1 MRKRI
6 ISICVAAILILSI
19 CGCAR
24 TAEDTLAEEMGTVE
38 TANTETESEE
48 GPDIEGEA
56 KTNTDDAGTTVNGE
70 AYGQS
75 EEETVSQ
82 ESAEGRDETD
92 TESEDILR
100 EIDEYRSHFIGLY
113 TSNALNNEFPDLES
127 GMIIE
132 EHGFPSDSGEGASVT
147 VYSDLS
153 GKKLR
158 YELHYYGETGNNVIN
173 YYLCDNFVWVSR
185 QYNCY
190 SSMTLRAGYSDV
202 LYSTMENWIF
212 TEDAVYIMHDNGEL
226 EETDK
231 TQLENEFPM
240 PKEIK
245 AMEMGYSQADTIAD
259 IKDITWETVDYNVVD
274 LHFHLEDGSVIDREI
289 IGYSVLDIVYEDITG
304 DDAYEVLIYCDFAN
318 NTCDWQL
325 VYFYQIDRGNVS
337 DISPSSKDIPELK
350 SNEGYWNTWIAVE
363 TMEGY
368 SSHIYTLESYYKE
381 NGIMYVEETLYIG
394 YKNGKWELVQGF
406 DESTAADFFY
416 YKW

>member
-1 MRKRI
+1 MRQKLISVCIAEI
-6 ISICVAAILILSI
+6 IILSI
-19 CGCAR
+19 YGCAQ
-24 TAEDTLAEEMGTVE
+24 TVEDAPSAEIENVEIGNVASKNDEKKDIKGEEEEDTEDK
-38 TANTETESEE
+38 ESE
-48 GPDIEGEA
+48 G
-56 KTNTDDAGTTVNGE
+56 
-70 AYGQS
+70 
-75 EEETVSQ
+75 
-82 ESAEGRDETD
+82 DETD
-92 TESEDILR
+92 EESLDILR
-100 EIDEYRSHFIGLY
+100 EIEEYKSRFIELY
-113 TSNALNNEFPDLES
+113 TSNASEDTES
-127 GMIIE
+127 ELIIE
-132 EHGFPSDSGEGASVT
+132 EHDFPSDSSEGASVT

-158 YELHYYGETGNNVIN
+158 YELRYYGETGNNVIN

-212 TEDAVYIMHDNGEL
+212 TEDAVYIIHDNGEL

-231 TQLENEFPM
+231 TQLENEFPL

-274 LHFHLEDGSVIDREI
+274 LHFHLEDGSAVDREI

-304 DDAYEVLIYCDFAN
+304 DDADEVLIYCDFAN

-325 VYFYQIDRGNVS
+325 AYFYQIDRGNVT

-350 SNEGYWNTWIAVE
+350 SNEGYWNTWIAAE

-368 SSHIYTLESYYKE
+368 SSHIYTLEDYYKE
-381 NGIMYVEETLYIG
+381 NGIVYVAETLFIG
-394 YKNGKWELVQGF
+394 YKNGKWELVQEF
-406 DESTAADFFY
+406 DESIAADFFY

>member
-1 MRKRI
+1 MRKRF
-6 ISICVAAILILSI
+6 ISICTAIILVCGI
-19 CGCAR
+19 CSCAQ
-24 TAEDTLAEEMGTVE
+24 TTEDTSATEPENME
-38 TANTETESEE
+38 TEDTEAESEE
-48 GPDIEGEA
+48 EA
-56 KTNTDDAGTTVNGE
+56 DAKDAETTITTE
-70 AYGQS
+70 EYGQS
-75 EEETVSQ
+75 EGGMDSP
-82 ESAEGRDETD
+82 ESVDDQGETD
-92 TESEDILR
+92 ATSLDILH
-100 EIDEYRSHFIGLY
+100 EIEEYRSHFIGLY
-113 TSNALNNEFPDLES
+113 TSNALSDEFPDLES
-127 GMIIE
+127 EMIIE
-132 EHGFPSDSGEGASVT
+132 EHDFPSDSGEGASIT

-158 YELHYYGETGNNVIN
+158 YELHYYGETGNNIIN

-190 SSMTLRAGYSDV
+190 SSMTLRTGYSDV
-202 LYSTMENWIF
+202 LYSTIENWII
-212 TEDAVYIMHDNGEL
+212 TDDAVYIMHDNGEL

-245 AMEMGYSQADTIAD
+245 AMEMGYSQADIIAD

-274 LHFHLEDGSVIDREI
+274 LHFHLEDGSTVDREI
-289 IGYSVLDIVYEDITG
+289 IGYRVLDIVYEDITG
-304 DDAYEVLIYCDFAN
+304 DDADEVLIYCDFAN

-325 VYFYQIDRGNVS
+325 VYFYQIGRGNVT

-350 SNEGYWNTWIAVE
+350 SNEGYWNTWIAAE

-368 SSHIYTLESYYKE
+368 SSHIYTLENYFKE
-381 NGIMYVEETLYIG
+381 QGIVYVEETLYIG
-394 YKNGKWELVQGF
+394 YRNGKWELVQEF